1 MLAVLPPAR
10 QPIVHTPR
18 TPALWH
24 LLRLLSLPPPPP
36 LTLTLV
42 SACPQIAY
50 QKALAATF
58 LEGIIFFLICI
69 TGLRAIILRWVAS
82 CAQQVLGLGAEG
94 QGTVSAPCL
103 RWRRRSADP
112 RQP

>member
-69 TGLRAIILRWVAS
+69 TGLSAIILRWVGG
-82 CAQQVLGLGAEG
+82 QLRTGAG
-94 QGTVSAPCL
+94 PGGRGARDALCRAPPPLAPML
-103 RWRRRSADP
+103 R
-112 RQP
+112 

>member
-1 MLAVLPPAR
+1 M
-10 QPIVHTPR
+10 
-18 TPALWH
+18 LWH
-24 LLRLLSLPPPPP
+24 LWHVLSPPPP
-36 LTLTLV
+36 LVLAL
-42 SACPQIAY
+42 ACPQIAY

-94 QGTVSAPCL
+94 QGTVSAPCH